1 MKNSRLRC
9 LKVNIFAIVVIALS
23 LSGCATV
30 ALVGAGVATGGYIAG
45 RDKPITRSMQDTSI
59 DTDVKSK
66 LRKQLGAEALDVS
79 VVTNDG
85 YVLLT
90 GNLPN
95 GDMATEAEKIALAVP
110 GVIAVDNN
118 IVVGKSKLSTLLK
131 DSYIT
136 SACRT
141 KLTATSDIKSL
152 NVKIK
157 TMNHVVYLNGTARNQ
172 SELEKIINVAKSIN
186 GVEKV
191 ISYITL
197 VGDLP

>member
-1 MKNSRLRC
+1 MKHFKLNI
-9 LKVNIFAIVVIALS
+9 VNIVLTAVL
-23 LSGCATV
+23 LSGCGT
-30 ALVGAGVATGGYIAG
+30 LTILGAGVATGGYIAG
-45 RDKPITRSMQDTSI
+45 RDKSIKQSIKDTEI
-59 DTDVKSK
+59 DTNVKSK
-66 LRKQLGAEALDVS
+66 LRKQIGSSALDVS

-95 GDMATEAEKIALAVP
+95 EDMVSTAETVALSVP
-110 GVIAVDNN
+110 GVVTVDNN
-118 IVVGKSKLSTLLK
+118 IVVGKSSLSTTLK

-141 KLTATSDIKSL
+141 KLTATKNIKSL
-152 NVKIK
+152 NVKVK

-172 SELEKIINVAKSIN
+172 TELENIINVVKSIK
-186 GVEKV
+186 GVKKV

-197 VGDLP
+197 VGELS